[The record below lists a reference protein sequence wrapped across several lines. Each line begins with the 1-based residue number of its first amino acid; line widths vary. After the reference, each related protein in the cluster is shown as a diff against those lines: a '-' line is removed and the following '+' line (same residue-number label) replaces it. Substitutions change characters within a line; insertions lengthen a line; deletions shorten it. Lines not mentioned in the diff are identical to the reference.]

1 MKDNFPKFLY
11 WVLGVFIVGNIAFIL
26 LMTFFSC
33 GFTPNCL
40 RGQMKVERTP
50 LAVPPPASLP
60 EVEFQYDVAEPT
72 PISASE
78 PCRVN
83 AADLM
88 GAWVSAGYPEEE
100 SFTFTDLDG
109 KTCEA
114 NFTDDVQKLFDEAD
128 LWYDGSL
135 ACSSCHSA
143 DLTVASAQLD
153 LSSYDGM
160 LIGSQRIIVVK
171 EGTDEEEETV
181 VGDIFGDGNWEE
193 SLLYAALFLETDT
206 PLGHPTTPPVN
217 GPIIFAGLPVQ

>member
-1 MKDNFPKFLY
+1 VKKDNFPKFFY
-11 WVLGVFIVGNIAFIL
+11 WVLGLFVVLTIGFIS

-33 GFTPNCL
+33 GFNPNCL
-40 RGQMKVERTP
+40 RGQTKVERTP

-60 EVEFQYDVAEPT
+60 EVEFQYDVEEPT
-72 PISASE
+72 PMSATE
-78 PCRVN
+78 PCRVI

-114 NFTDDVQKLFDEAD
+114 NFREDVQKLFNEAD

-143 DLTVASAQLD
+143 DLSVASAQLD

-160 LIGSQRIIVVK
+160 VNGSQRVI
-171 EGTDEEEETV
+171 DEEEGTV
-181 VGDIFGDGNWEE
+181 VGDIFGGGNWEE
-193 SLLYAALFLETDT
+193 SLLYAALFLGTDT
-206 PLGHPTTPPVN
+206 PLGHPTTPPIN
-217 GPIIFAGLPVQ
+217 GPVIFAGRAVK